1 MADVMAHAGVPGPE
15 EPAGMEFLRSRL
27 RRAATVPSAE
37 QPVEVQQL
45 LLSTSLLD
53 QVRRLLPVAAKGRP
67 SSAAP
72 SLHQLTVAF
81 AAAAAAEAAAPQPP
95 PLASEARICLTAYRP
110 AMLAAA
116 AQAEQAEASA
126 SAIEDLEGG
135 RASSGRGGGVD
146 ANVGTDQQA
155 SSSGR
160 AADTE
165 AVYELQ
171 LPDSLPHLARLLAHS
186 SAAVEAAEQ
195 ASLAANVAAALEAY
209 ERLAALVRL
218 LSSPAWQRAADQ
230 QLAALWQWQRQQEGQ
245 HEDQQPSQ
253 PRPEA
258 QQPPPG
264 LTACQIKFA
273 VASALAELVS
283 ALLNNCGH
291 HSRPAAA
298 ASTQQLARLR
308 GMAAGAAA
316 ALLRLAPDSPKAC
329 LLAAFCVLASDGSY
343 RGQPGAQQQALHLYQ
358 RSFELARQQPPAG
371 SPYWTVRT
379 AAGWVMLAA
388 VAPAVQ
394 RSQLEAAL
402 TAFQHAEAAL
412 ALCRRQRWLPAMWLQ
427 VRGRFGW

>member
-1 MADVMAHAGVPGPE
+1 MAHAGVPVPE

-27 RRAATVPSAE
+27 RRAATVPSVE

-53 QVRRLLPVAAKGRP
+53 QVRRLLPVAANGRP
-67 SSAAP
+67 GSAAL
-72 SLHQLTVAF
+72 SLHRLTVAF

-95 PLASEARICLTAYRP
+95 PLASEARICLAAYRP
-110 AMLAAA
+110 ALLAAA
-116 AQAEQAEASA
+116 AQVEQAEASA
-126 SAIEDLEGG
+126 PAAEDLEGG
-135 RASSGRGGGVD
+135 RASGSGDGD
-146 ANVGTDQQA
+146 ASGGTDQLA
-155 SSSGR
+155 SGSGR
-160 AADTE
+160 AADTAA
-165 AVYELQ
+165 AVSGLQ
-171 LPDSLPHLARLLAHS
+171 LPDSLPCLARLLAHS
-186 SAAVEAAEQ
+186 SEAVEAAEQ
-195 ASLAANVAAALEAY
+195 ASLAFNAAAALEAY

-245 HEDQQPSQ
+245 HDEQQPLQ

-264 LTACQIKFA
+264 LTARQLQLA
-273 VASALAELVS
+273 AASALAELVS

-298 ASTQQLARLR
+298 ASTEQLARLR
-308 GMAAGAAA
+308 GVAAGAAA

-343 RGQPGAQQQALHLYQ
+343 RGQPGAQQQALHLYHK
-358 RSFELARQQPPAG
+358 SFEMARQQTPAG

-394 RSQLEAAL
+394 HSQLEAAL
-402 TAFQHAEAAL
+402 AAFQQAEAAL